1 MEFIR
6 FIFSSIWVWLS
17 FSVTLLLVL
26 GGMTSIIK
34 ALRGSKKI
42 RVSYDENG
50 RRVAVIENATKADV
64 QWVVEHVKNAKGD
77 TNDTAIFDAVD
88 NMHTPHNDS
97 FCISLWDDFI
107 VMDVCKIKSANNSPT
122 DMEKAG
128 RKSKAKK

>member
-64 QWVVEHVKNAKGD
+64 QWVVEHVKDAKGD
-77 TNDTAIFDAVD
+77 AND
-88 NMHTPHNDS
+88 
-97 FCISLWDDFI
+97 
-107 VMDVCKIKSANNSPT
+107 
-122 DMEKAG
+122 
-128 RKSKAKK
+128 